1 MAFPNSDGPTLVI
14 KSANGEKDAENR
26 EALRYAVMARSDIVL
41 VEEYLSRG
49 QLNALLAECETYIS
63 LHRSEGYGLTMAEAM
78 ALGKPVIATAYSG
91 NLDFMNE
98 ENSFLVPVEFVQVG
112 LNSFP
117 YAANSI
123 WAQPNIE
130 VAAKYMRTLAL
141 DPETRKSVGESA
153 QNSIA
158 HEFTELQASKFIV
171 NRVNSSRSL
180 KYKLTRKLEKM
191 TRRFRDF
198 LKITFKIY
206 GFVANR

>member
-1 MAFPNSDGPTLVI
+1 
-14 KSANGEKDAENR
+14 
-26 EALRYAVMARSDIVL
+26 
-41 VEEYLSRG
+41 
-49 QLNALLAECETYIS
+49 
-63 LHRSEGYGLTMAEAM
+63 
-78 ALGKPVIATAYSG
+78 
-91 NLDFMNE
+91 
-98 ENSFLVPVEFVQVG
+98 
-112 LNSFP
+112 
-117 YAANSI
+117 
-123 WAQPNIE
+123 
-130 VAAKYMRTLAL
+130 MRTLAL